1 MTASDFSNLVLLPR
15 EFSIASGELSATLKV
30 KRPVVKER
38 YRAQIEEMFSNHAPE
53 QSGPLP

>member
-38 YRAQIEEMFSNHAPE
+38 YRAQIEEMFSNYAPE
-53 QSGPLP
+53 Q